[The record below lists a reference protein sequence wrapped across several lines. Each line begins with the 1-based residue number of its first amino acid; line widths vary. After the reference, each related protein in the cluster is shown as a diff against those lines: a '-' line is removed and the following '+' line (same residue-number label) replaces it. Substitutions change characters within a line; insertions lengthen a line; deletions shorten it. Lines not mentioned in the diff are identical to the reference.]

1 MRPRIVRIVRVTR
14 LFRVTRIARAG
25 RVARGSRVTRL
36 LPFAALLAAATSLSA
51 QETVIEAQ
59 VEQIAGSDIYVSAG
73 TDRGVGPGA
82 VLVVLGADGGEE
94 AGRLR
99 VIESTSSRSVTTF
112 VGTPFPVT
120 RGATL
125 RLRVEAGADDA
136 ALAAGVAAAGVAAGA
151 AAQAPTAGSTA
162 SSSRSSG
169 PRISGSLGLS
179 FDARQTTTS
188 WDEYD
193 IEETER
199 TFSTPTLALR
209 FGVTDLPGG
218 IDFRTNLR
226 AAYRASTDDIVQS
239 QDLVRVYSLELRKD
253 FGMVQASLGRLYN
266 PYEPMSGY
274 FDGAYVHVG
283 RREGFGGGVAAGI
296 RPSREDSGISDS
308 IPKYSVFA
316 NYSDR
321 NGPLRYDVALSY
333 TQEMPKSDLLSDHSY
348 IGLTQT
354 LRTGPVMFR
363 HSMTVDRDQT
373 TDTWRLGRFLLGA
386 SVPIAGGLTAHLRYS
401 LRQPYRVGEVIPVT
415 YRRGRGNGGL
425 TYNFGSAMIGGDV
438 TANDVTNLLADEDS
452 GDDLGMSWTY
462 SGWFSVPETSLWKLG
477 FRGTASYRDRGGNNA
492 LFIVP
497 GLTRRFGPTFA
508 RLTYTYYKTEEPE
521 AAFTTHTGDLAVDFP
536 IARRLRGTLAG
547 RIQQGAQLDATSI
560 YASLWWAF

>member
-1 MRPRIVRIVRVTR
+1 MSRGWQVRLIRPGLGLAPAV
-14 LFRVTRIARAG
+14 
-25 RVARGSRVTRL
+25 
-36 LPFAALLAAATSLSA
+36 LLALPVAAPLFA
-51 QETVIEAQ
+51 QQTVIEAQ
-59 VEQIAGSDIYVSAG
+59 VEQIAGSDIYVNAG

-82 VLVVLGADGGEE
+82 VLVVLGADGEDE

-112 VGTPFPVT
+112 VGTPFPIT

-125 RLRVEAGADDA
+125 RLRLEAVEEGAE
-136 ALAAGVAAAGVAAGA
+136 AAAVAAGA
-151 AAQAPTAGSTA
+151 AAGAAAGGAVTPRPTARSSA

-169 PRISGSLGLS
+169 PRVSGSLGLS

-193 IEETER
+193 IQETER

-226 AAYRASTDDIVQS
+226 ASYRASTDDIVQP

-308 IPKYSVFA
+308 IPKFSVFG

-354 LRTGPVMFR
+354 LRTGPVRFR

-386 SVPIAGGLTAHLRYS
+386 SVPLTDGLTAHLRYS
-401 LRQPYRVGEVIPVT
+401 LRQPYRVTEVVPVT
-415 YRRGRGNGGL
+415 YRRGRGNLGL

-438 TANDVTNLLADEDS
+438 TANDVTNLLADDDS

-462 SGWFSVPETSLWKLG
+462 SGWFSVSETSLWKLG
-477 FRGTASYRDRGGNNA
+477 FTGTASYRDRGGNNA
-492 LFIVP
+492 LYIVP

-508 RLTYTYYKTEEPE
+508 RLTYTYYETEEPE

>member
-1 MRPRIVRIVRVTR
+1 MMVGGWQVRLI
-14 LFRVTRIARAG
+14 RAG
-25 RVARGSRVTRL
+25 LGQATAV
-36 LPFAALLAAATSLSA
+36 LLALPLATQLVA
-51 QETVIEAQ
+51 QETVLEAQ
-59 VEQIAGSDIYVSAG
+59 VEQIAGSDIYIDAG
-73 TDRGVGPGA
+73 TDRGLGPGSI
-82 VLVVLGADGGEE
+82 LVVFGGEGEEE

-125 RLRVEAGADDA
+125 RLRLE
-136 ALAAGVAAAGVAAGA
+136 AAGEQGAEAAAVAAGA
-151 AAQAPTAGSTA
+151 AAGAAAGGAVAPTPTAGSSGA
-162 SSSRSSG
+162 SSRSSG
-169 PRISGSLGLS
+169 PRVSGSLGLS

-188 WDEYD
+188 WDEFD

-209 FGVTDLPGG
+209 FGVTELPGG
-218 IDFRTNLR
+218 LDFRTNLR
-226 AAYRASTDDIVQS
+226 ASYRSSTDGIVQPE
-239 QDLVRVYSLELRKD
+239 DLIRVYSLELRKD
-253 FGMVQASLGRLYN
+253 FGLVQASLGRLYN

-283 RREGFGGGVAAGI
+283 RREGFGGGATAGI
-296 RPSREDSGISDS
+296 RPSRENSGLSDS
-308 IPKYSVFA
+308 IPKFSVFG

-348 IGLTQT
+348 VGLTQT
-354 LRTGPVMFR
+354 LRTGPVRFR

-386 SVPIAGGLTAHLRYS
+386 SVPITDGLTVNARYS
-401 LRQPYRVGEVIPVT
+401 LRQPYRVEQLVPVT
-415 YRRGRGNGGL
+415 YRRGRGNVGL
-425 TYNFGSAMIGGDV
+425 TYAFSGSMIGADV
-438 TANDVTNLLADEDS
+438 TTNDVTDLLTEEDPV
-452 GDDLGMSWTY
+452 DDPGMSWTY
-462 SGWFSVPETSLWKLG
+462 SGWFSVSETSLWKLG
-477 FRGTASYRDRGGNNA
+477 FTGTASYRDRAGNNA
-492 LFIVP
+492 LYIVP

-508 RLTYTYYKTEEPE
+508 RLTYTYYRTEEPE
-521 AAFTTHTGDLAVDFP
+521 AAFTTHMGDLAVDFP

>member
-1 MRPRIVRIVRVTR
+1 MWRAVASRAG
-14 LFRVTRIARAG
+14 FARAG
-25 RVARGSRVTRL
+25 CSVVAV
-36 LPFAALLAAATSLSA
+36 ALLGLAVLVAAATPLSA

-59 VEQIAGSDIYVSAG
+59 VEQIAGSDIYISAG
-73 TDRGVGPGA
+73 RDQGVGPGSE
-82 VLVVLGADGGEE
+82 LVVLGAEGAAE

-125 RLRVEAGADDA
+125 RFRVEAATDVSGAGP
-136 ALAAGVAAAGVAAGA
+136 AAGVAAAGAAAGA
-151 AAQAPTAGSTA
+151 GAQAPSAGSASTA

-169 PRISGSLGLS
+169 PRVSGSLGLS

-188 WDEYD
+188 WDEFD

-209 FGVTDLPGG
+209 FGVTELPGG
-218 IDFRTNLR
+218 LDFRTNLR
-226 AAYRASTDDIVQS
+226 ASYRASTDDIVQP

-274 FDGAYVHVG
+274 FDGVYLHVG
-283 RREGFGGGVAAGI
+283 RRDGFGGGVTAGL
-296 RPSREDSGISDS
+296 RPSREDSGITDS

-321 NGPLRYDVALSY
+321 NGPLRYDAALSF
-333 TQEMPKSDLLSDHSY
+333 TQEMPKDPETLEPGAVSLENHSY
-348 IGLTQT
+348 VGLTQT
-354 LRTGPVMFR
+354 LRTGPVRFR
-363 HSMTVDRDQT
+363 HSMTVDRDP
-373 TDTWRLGRFLLGA
+373 TDDSWKLSRFLLGA
-386 SVPIAGGLTAHLRYS
+386 SVPITGGLTAHLRYS
-401 LRQPYRVGEVIPVT
+401 LRQPYRVTEVVPVT
-415 YRRGRGNGGL
+415 YRRGRGNLGL
-425 TYNFGSAMIGGDV
+425 TYNFGGSMIGGDV
-438 TANDVTNLLADEDS
+438 TANDVTDLLADEDAV
-452 GDDLGMSWTY
+452 DDLGMSWTY
-462 SGWFSVPETSLWKLG
+462 SGWFSVSETSLWKLG
-477 FRGTASYRDRGGNNA
+477 FTGNASYRDRNGNNA
-492 LFIVP
+492 LYVVP

-508 RLTYTYYKTEEPE
+508 RLTYTFYRTEEP
-521 AAFTTHTGDLAVDFP
+521 AAVFTTHTGNLAVDFP